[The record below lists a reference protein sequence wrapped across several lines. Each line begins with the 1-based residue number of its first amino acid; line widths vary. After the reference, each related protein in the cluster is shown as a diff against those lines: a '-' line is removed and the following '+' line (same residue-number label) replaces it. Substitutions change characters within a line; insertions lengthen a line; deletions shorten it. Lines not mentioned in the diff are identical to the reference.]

1 MIMNESE
8 QLQDLNSVGR
18 RNKILQPFIELAK
31 LITDSPICEI
41 EIIDSDYLYTLAH
54 SVEDIK
60 VALVNY
66 SIIHETLQKNGVHEI
81 EDLSKENRYKNHAYA
96 KEIPP
101 FRYYLG
107 IKLTTSDGK
116 DIGTIS
122 VLDPIPKR
130 ISKEQKVQFKLLS
143 HAVMHSIESEFGYNS
158 SYGELNKLK
167 ATLHK
172 LNHDVRSPINGI
184 ILMAELLIDDIDE
197 DNDEEQV
204 QVEEFKMVKES
215 AETIIDIID
224 RVLETSG
231 VNEFNERLLVKES
244 LSSIPEKI
252 EALYYPLT
260 LDKKLSLFFTYQ
272 LDREILITSDSS
284 IKLLRIIGN
293 LVSNAIKFSPENGSI
308 AVVFSEIRKKNR
320 TLLNITV
327 KDTGKSMSSG
337 QITSFNSGKPVART
351 IVNGDEHSHGTGLQ
365 HVHQM
370 IFEEGGTVTIE
381 SGENSG
387 TLFSISLPLPA
398 DTRKTE
404 KKSVPVSV
412 TAKRFEK
419 PSLNGMQ

>member
-1 MIMNESE
+1 MNESE

-31 LITDSPICEI
+31 LITDSHVCEI
-41 EIIDSDYLYTLAH
+41 EIIDNDYLYTLAH
-54 SVEDIK
+54 NVEDIK

-66 SIIHETLQKNGVHEI
+66 SIIHETLQMNGAHEI
-81 EDLSKENRYKNHAYA
+81 EDLSKVNRHKNHAYV
-96 KEIPP
+96 KGIPP

-130 ISKEQKVQFKLLS
+130 ISKEQKVQFKLLA
-143 HAVMHSIESEFGYNS
+143 HAVMQVIESEFGYIN

-184 ILMAELLIDDIDE
+184 ILMAELMIDDIE
-197 DNDEEQV
+197 QENDEEKV
-204 QVEEFKMVKES
+204 QVEEFKMLKES
-215 AETIIDIID
+215 AETIIDIII

-231 VNEFNERLLVKES
+231 GNDFNERLLEKEP
-244 LSSIPEKI
+244 LSCIPEKI

-260 LDKKLSLFFTYQ
+260 LDKKLSLSFTYQ
-272 LDREILITSDSS
+272 IDREILIPGDSA

-308 AVVFSEIRKKNR
+308 TVVFSEIRKKNR
-320 TLLNITV
+320 TMLNITV
-327 KDTGKSMSSG
+327 EDTGKSMSSG
-337 QITSFNSGKPVART
+337 QISSFNNGKPVART
-351 IVNGDEHSHGTGLQ
+351 IINGDENSYGTGLQ
-365 HVHQM
+365 HVHEM
-370 IFEEGGTVTIE
+370 ITEEGGSVTLE
-381 SGENSG
+381 SEIGSG
-387 TLFSISLPLPA
+387 TKFSISLPLPA
-398 DTRKTE
+398 DARKTE
-404 KKSVPVSV
+404 KKSVPVA
-412 TAKRFEK
+412 AKDFGK
-419 PSLNGMQ
+419 PSLNGKH

>member
-1 MIMNESE
+1 MNESE

-18 RNKILQPFIELAK
+18 RNNILQPFIELAK
-31 LITDSPICEI
+31 LITDSHVCEI
-41 EIIDSDYLYTLAH
+41 EIIDNDYLYTLAH
-54 SVEDIK
+54 NVEDIK

-66 SIIHETLQKNGVHEI
+66 SIIHETLQKNGAHEI
-81 EDLSKENRYKNHAYA
+81 EDLSKENRYKNHAYV
-96 KEIPP
+96 KGNPP

-130 ISKEQKVQFKLLS
+130 ISKEQKVQFKLLA
-143 HAVMHSIESEFGYNS
+143 HAVMQAIESEFGYNN

-184 ILMAELLIDDIDE
+184 ILMAELMIDDIE
-197 DNDEEQV
+197 QENDEEKV
-204 QVEEFKMVKES
+204 QVEEFKMLKES
-215 AETIIDIID
+215 AETIIDIIN

-231 VNEFNERLLVKES
+231 VNKFNERLLEKEP

-260 LDKKLSLFFTYQ
+260 LDKKLSLSFTYQ
-272 LDREILITSDSS
+272 IDREILIPGDSA

-308 AVVFSEIRKKNR
+308 TVVFSEIRKKNR
-320 TLLNITV
+320 TMLNITV

-337 QITSFNSGKPVART
+337 QISSFNNGKPVART
-351 IVNGDEHSHGTGLQ
+351 IINGDENSHGTGLQ
-365 HVHQM
+365 HVHEM
-370 IFEEGGTVTIE
+370 ITEEGGSVTLE
-381 SGENSG
+381 SEIGSG
-387 TLFSISLPLPA
+387 TKFSISLPLPA
-398 DTRKTE
+398 DARKTE
-404 KKSVPVSV
+404 KKSVPVA
-412 TAKRFEK
+412 AKDFGK
-419 PSLNGMQ
+419 PSLNGTQ